1 MPNAKRKW
9 SVRDKDTGKDAC
21 FAEITHPD
29 GQEWAAVWK
38 DAGDGSKFT
47 AQEALVVMAFL
58 TLFAE
63 RFGDKKAR
71 GRFVAQE
78 VDHG

>member
-1 MPNAKRKW
+1 MVKRKW
-9 SVRDKDTGKDAC
+9 SVRDKLTGKDAQ
-21 FAEITHPD
+21 FAEITHPE

-38 DAGDGSKFT
+38 DAGDGSRFT
-47 AQEALVVMAFL
+47 AKEALVVMAFA

-63 RFGDKKAR
+63 RFGHKRAR

-78 VDHG
+78 VGHG